1 MRTDD
6 NDIRLDELIRV
17 AIGRNGSPF
26 DFERWRQGHQRQIEE
41 FRNQIEPRPA
51 CGTILVGRRATMTRT
66 LKIAVAALVFIGVC
80 LGVPYLG
87 HQRDNGTAFAQVI
100 EQIEKAKTITWKLT
114 FYSHVVSKDGQ
125 KTWVETETREMAYKA
140 PGLYREVLH
149 PTVRGQIEH
158 VCITDAVNLRSLS
171 LVAAEKARQCGRVG
185 DDDVCFQRSVRTR
198 RGDEQAGP
206 AVGGQA
212 DGSERRG
219 ERLSAGFQR

>member
-149 PTVRGQIEH
+149 PTARADRARLHHRCRESEEPELGGSGE
-158 VCITDAVNLRSLS
+158 T
-171 LVAAEKARQCGRVG
+171 RQCGRVG